1 MDTKLE
7 ANDSVA
13 LIRNALGNAEFFA
26 DWRPEMLARLV
37 QGAKLRRYER
47 GEQVLTGAGSAR
59 QALLVVSGFLEVS
72 QTTSNGRRFV
82 LGIIGPGAT
91 AGLVHLCGDVPVEYG
106 HVARERAVVVHFFC
120 DNALAA
126 LNSEPTFWNGVAERL
141 LRRHAELVD
150 AVLGQVV
157 LGPADQRIAATLQRL
172 AILFGVQGGEGVRLR
187 LRLSQDDLADML
199 CVSRQTVNKEL
210 RRLEENG
217 VLVCTYNTVTIV
229 DPKGLA
235 NIAARRA

>member
-1 MDTKLE
+1 MDTEIE
-7 ANDSVA
+7 ASDSVA

-26 DWRPEMLARLV
+26 NWRSEMLARVV

-47 GEQVLTGAGSAR
+47 GEQVPTGTGSAR

-72 QTTSNGRRFV
+72 QMTSNGRRFV
-82 LGIIGPGAT
+82 LGIIGPGTT

-106 HVARERAVVVHFFC
+106 HVVRERAVVVHFFC
-120 DNALAA
+120 DHALAA
-126 LNSEPTFWNGVAERL
+126 LNSEPSCWSSVAERL
-141 LRRHAELVD
+141 LKRHAELID
-150 AVLGQVV
+150 SVLQQVV

-172 AILFGVQGGEGVRLR
+172 AVLFGVQAGEGVRLR

-217 VLVCTYNTVTIV
+217 LIACTYNTVSIV

>member
-1 MDTKLE
+1 MDTETE
-7 ANDSVA
+7 ASDSVA
-13 LIRNALGNAEFFA
+13 LIRHALGNAELFA
-26 DWRPEMLARLV
+26 NWRPDMLARVV

-47 GEQVLTGAGSAR
+47 GEQIPTGTGSAR

-72 QTTSNGRRFV
+72 QTTSTGRRFV

-91 AGLVHLCGDVPVEYG
+91 TGLIRLCSDMPMEYG
-106 HVARERAVVVHFFC
+106 HVVRERAVVVHFSC

-126 LNSEPTFWNGVAERL
+126 LNSEPSYWGAVAERL
-141 LRRHAELVD
+141 LARHAEVVD
-150 AVLGQVV
+150 TMLEQVV

-172 AILFGVQGGEGVRLR
+172 AVLFGVQGGEGVRLR

-210 RRLEENG
+210 KRLEENG
-217 VLVCTYNTVTIV
+217 VIVCTYNTVTIV
-229 DPKGLA
+229 DPQSLA

>member
-1 MDTKLE
+1 MDTETE
-7 ANDSVA
+7 AADSVA

-26 DWRPEMLARLV
+26 NWRPEMMARLV
-37 QGAKLRRYER
+37 QGAKLRRYAR
-47 GEQVLTGAGSAR
+47 GEQVPTGTGAAR

-72 QTTSNGRRFV
+72 QMTSTGRRFV

-91 AGLVHLCGDVPVEYG
+91 TGLIRLCSDMPMEYN
-106 HVARERAVVVHFFC
+106 HVVRERAVVVHFSC

-126 LNSEPTFWNGVAERL
+126 LNSEPTYWSGVAERL
-141 LRRHAELVD
+141 LERQAELID
-150 AVLGQVV
+150 TVLEQVV

-210 RRLEENG
+210 KRFEENG
-217 VLVCTYNTVTIV
+217 VLICTYNTVTIV
-229 DPKGLA
+229 DPQALA
-235 NIAARRA
+235 SIAARRA